1 VSTGTDTVRILVV
14 DDHAILRQ
22 GLRMLVEAEPGF
34 AIVGEAEDGHAAIA
48 LARSE
53 QPDIVV
59 LDIDLGSDS
68 GLDLIAG
75 IQAAA
80 PAARILILTGLR
92 DVEAH
97 RRAFRLGARGL
108 VVKESASHT
117 LMKAIR
123 KVHDGE
129 IWLDRA
135 TTAHLLTEMSKP
147 IPPPPANP
155 EAPKIAKLSARELEV
170 TAMLGEG
177 LSNKLIADRLTISE
191 TTVRHHLTSIFAKLG
206 VPDRLALLLYAHRN
220 RLVKPPQIG

>member
-1 VSTGTDTVRILVV
+1 VSIQTGTVRILVV

-22 GLRMLVEAEPGF
+22 GLRMLVEAEAGF
-34 AIVGEAEDGHAAIA
+34 AIVGEAEDGTKA
-48 LARSE
+48 LALAASE

-80 PAARILILTGLR
+80 PRARIVILTGLR
-92 DVEAH
+92 DIEAH

-108 VVKESASHT
+108 VVKEAAAHT

-123 KVHDGE
+123 KVHEGE
-129 IWLDRA
+129 IWLDR
-135 TTAHLLTEMSKP
+135 TSTAHLLAEMSKP
-147 IPPPPANP
+147 APPPPQNP
-155 EAPKIAKLSARELEV
+155 EAAKIAKLSAREVEV
-170 TAMLGEG
+170 TAMLAEG
-177 LSNKLIADRLTISE
+177 LSNKLIADRLSISE

-220 RLVKPPQIG
+220 GLVKPQQAG

>member
-34 AIVGEAEDGHAAIA
+34 AIVGEAEDGAKAVA
-48 LARSE
+48 LATSA

-147 IPPPPANP
+147 AAPPPANP
-155 EAPKIAKLSARELEV
+155 EAAKIAKLSARELEV

-177 LSNKLIADRLTISE
+177 LSNKLIADRLSISE

-220 RLVKPPQIG
+220 GLVKPSPIG

>member
-1 VSTGTDTVRILVV
+1 MNAGTISMRILVV

-34 AIVGEAEDGHAAIA
+34 EIVGEAESGAAA
-48 LARSE
+48 LALAAST

-59 LDIDLGSDS
+59 LDIDLGTDN

-75 IQAAA
+75 LQAAA
-80 PAARILILTGLR
+80 PASRILILTGLR

-97 RRAFRLGARGL
+97 RKAFRLGARGL
-108 VVKESASHT
+108 VAKEAAAHT

-135 TTAHLLTEMSKP
+135 NTAQLLAELSR
-147 IPPPPANP
+147 PAPSPAVNP
-155 EAPKIAKLSARELEV
+155 EAAKIAKLSAREVEV
-170 TAMLGEG
+170 TVMLSEG
-177 LSNKLIADRLTISE
+177 LSNKLIADRLSISE
-191 TTVRHHLTSIFAKLG
+191 TTVRHHLTSIFSKLG
-206 VPDRLALLLYAHRN
+206 VPDRLALLLYAHRHG
-220 RLVKPPQIG
+220 LVKPSQIP

>member
-1 VSTGTDTVRILVV
+1 MNIETSSVRILVV

-22 GLRMLVEAEPGF
+22 GLRMLVEAEAGF
-34 AIVGEAEDGHAAIA
+34 SIIGEADDGSRA
-48 LARSE
+48 LALAASE

-59 LDIDLGSDS
+59 LDIDLGSDN

-80 PAARILILTGLR
+80 PRARIVILTGLR
-92 DVEAH
+92 DVETH

-108 VVKESASHT
+108 VVKEAAAHT

-123 KVHDGE
+123 KVHEGE
-129 IWLDRA
+129 IWLDR
-135 TTAHLLTEMSKP
+135 TSTAHLLAEMSKP
-147 IPPPPANP
+147 TPPPPQNP
-155 EAPKIAKLSARELEV
+155 EAAKIAKLSARELEV
-170 TAMLGEG
+170 TAMLAEG
-177 LSNKLIADRLTISE
+177 LSNKLIADRLSISE

-220 RLVKPPQIG
+220 GLVKPPQVG

>member
-1 VSTGTDTVRILVV
+1 MSTGTSLVRILVV

-22 GLRMLVEAEPGF
+22 GLRMLVEAEAGF
-34 AIVGEAEDGHAAIA
+34 AIVGEAEDGGRALSLAAT
-48 LARSE
+48 E

-59 LDIDLGSDS
+59 LDIDLGSDN

-75 IQAAA
+75 IQQAA
-80 PAARILILTGLR
+80 PSSRILVLTGLR

-108 VVKESASHT
+108 VVKEAAAST

-123 KVHDGE
+123 KVHEGE

-135 TTAHLLTEMSKP
+135 STAHLLSEMSKP
-147 IPPPPANP
+147 APPPAVNP
-155 EAPKIAKLSARELEV
+155 EAAKIGKLSARELEV
-170 TAMLGEG
+170 TALLGEG
-177 LSNKLIADRLTISE
+177 LSNKLIADRLSISE

-220 RLVKPPQIG
+220 GLVKPPRIG

>member
-1 VSTGTDTVRILVV
+1 MSTGTETVRILVV

-34 AIVGEAEDGHAAIA
+34 AIVGEAEDGAKAIA
-48 LARSE
+48 LAAAE

-68 GLDLIAG
+68 GLDLIKG
-75 IQAAA
+75 IQTAA
-80 PAARILILTGLR
+80 PPARILILTGLR

-123 KVHDGE
+123 KVHEGE

-135 TTAHLLTEMSKP
+135 TTAHLLTEMSTP
-147 IPPPPANP
+147 VPSPPVNP
-155 EAPKIAKLSARELEV
+155 EAGKIAKLSARELEV

-177 LSNKLIADRLTISE
+177 LSNKLIADRLSISE

-206 VPDRLALLLYAHRN
+206 VPDRLALLLYAHRQG
-220 RLVKPPQIG
+220 LVKPPRIG

>member
-1 VSTGTDTVRILVV
+1 MSTGTSLVRILVV

-22 GLRMLVEAEPGF
+22 GLRMLVEAEAGF
-34 AIVGEAEDGHAAIA
+34 AIVGEAEDGGRALSLAAT
-48 LARSE
+48 E

-59 LDIDLGSDS
+59 LDIDLGSDN

-75 IQAAA
+75 IQQAA
-80 PAARILILTGLR
+80 PSSRILVLTGLR

-108 VVKESASHT
+108 VVKEAAAST

-123 KVHDGE
+123 KVHEGE

-135 TTAHLLTEMSKP
+135 STAHLLSEMSKP
-147 IPPPPANP
+147 APPPAVHP
-155 EAPKIAKLSARELEV
+155 EAAKIGKLSARELEV
-170 TAMLGEG
+170 TALLGEG
-177 LSNKLIADRLTISE
+177 LSNKLIADRLSISE

-220 RLVKPPQIG
+220 GLVKPPRIG